1 MPLKTLRKN
10 GREYVVVPRAEY
22 ERLVMQAK
30 AVNLP
35 PLPKPGADG
44 NYPALEYVRATI
56 ARDIVRDRITAGL
69 TQRELA
75 RRAGIRVE
83 TLCRIETGK
92 HTASVPTIDRIDRAL
107 QLAASKRH
115 KPRLK

>member
-10 GREYVVVPRAEY
+10 GCEYVLVPRADY
-22 ERLVMQAK
+22 ERLVMRAK
-30 AVNLP
+30 AVKLP
-35 PLPKPGADG
+35 PLPSPDADG

-56 ARDIVRDRITAGL
+56 ARDIIRDRLAAGL

-92 HTASVPTIDRIDRAL
+92 HTASVSTIDRLDRAL
-107 QLAASKRH
+107 RQAVRKRT
-115 KPRLK
+115 KK

>member
-1 MPLKTLRKN
+1 MPLKTVRKN
-10 GREYVVVPRAEY
+10 GREYVVIPRADY
-22 ERLVMQAK
+22 ERLLLRAK

-35 PLPKPGADG
+35 PLPKPDADG
-44 NYPALEYVRATI
+44 NYPALEYVRAAI
-56 ARDIVRDRITAGL
+56 ARDIIRDRLAAGL

-107 QLAASKRH
+107 KRAWG
-115 KPRLK
+115 KKDSR

>member
-1 MPLKTLRKN
+1 MKTVRKN
-10 GREYVVVPRAEY
+10 GREYVVVPRDDY
-22 ERLVMQAK
+22 DRLVLRAK
-30 AVNLP
+30 ATNLP
-35 PLPKPGADG
+35 PLPKPDADG
-44 NYPALEYVRATI
+44 NFPALEYVRATI
-56 ARDIVRDRITAGL
+56 ARDIVRDRIVAGL

-107 QLAASKRH
+107 RQAGGKR
-115 KPRLK
+115 KTK